1 MLITKGMGATVG
13 IGSDCYPY
21 TIVNVSPDY
30 KTIEIQA
37 DEATPADGFEYYGNQ
52 VYNFTPNTNAPIEVW
67 TLRNHGKYVR
77 KGNKKGRGFHLT
89 IGSRRKYSD
98 PSF

>member
-1 MLITKGMGATVG
+1 MLIAKGMGATVG

-21 TIVNVSPDY
+21 TIIKVSPDY

-37 DEATPADGFEYYGNQ
+37 DTATPAAGFDYYGNQ
-52 VYNFTPNTNAPIEVW
+52 VYDFMPNPKAPIEVW
-67 TLRNHGKYVR
+67 TLRNHGRYVR
-77 KGNKKGRGFHLT
+77 KGQKKGSGFYLS
-89 IGSRRKYSD
+89 IGERRKYYD